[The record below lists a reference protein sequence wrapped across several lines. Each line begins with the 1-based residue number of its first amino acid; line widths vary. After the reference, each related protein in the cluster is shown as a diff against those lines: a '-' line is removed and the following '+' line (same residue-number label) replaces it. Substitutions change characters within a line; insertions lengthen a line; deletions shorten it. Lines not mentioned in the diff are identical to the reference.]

1 MLKILLI
8 FLLLYVLC
16 RNAELLKLSFF
27 LDQTRYNILNRS
39 SALKTTEE
47 AKKNETRAVE
57 VEKSSVAL
65 KKSLEEELEAKV
77 S

>member
-8 FLLLYVLC
+8 FPFTVC
-16 RNAELLKLSFF
+16 RNVELLKLSFV
-27 LDQTRYNILNRS
+27 LDQSRFKILNRS

>member
-1 MLKILLI
+1 M
-8 FLLLYVLC
+8 
-16 RNAELLKLSFF
+16 LKLSFV
-27 LDQTRYNILNRS
+27 LDQTRYKFLNRS

-65 KKSLEEELEAKV
+65 KKGLEEELEAKV